1 MWIVVI
7 FIAAVFLG
15 LYDVFQKISLRGNAL
30 MPVLFFSIV
39 TSAVVLTP
47 FLFLSR
53 FSPSLLSST
62 PFYVADIDFRTH
74 CFILIKS
81 LIVLASWIFGYAG
94 MKNLPLTIVSPV
106 KAIPPVWPV
115 IGALVIFSERLNIYQ
130 GLGVAFAILCF
141 YIFSLIGK
149 REEQG
154 SVNNKWIIC
163 LVISTL
169 IGASSG
175 LYDKFLMKEFD
186 RMAVQVYFTYYQVL
200 LMGVLLFFI
209 WWPHRKEYQF
219 SWRWS
224 IPLIGLF
231 LSCSDFLYFYALSLP
246 DSLISIISPLRRT
259 SFVIPFVY
267 GAVVYHE
274 RNISR
279 KLLCLV
285 LLAVGMTLIYMG
297 SSL

>member
-106 KAIPPVWPV
+106 KAIQPVWTV
-115 IGALVIFSERLNIYQ
+115 IGAFVIFSERLNIYQ

-209 WWPHRKEYQF
+209 WWPRRKEYQF

>member
-1 MWIVVI
+1 MWVVVI
-7 FIAAVFLG
+7 FFAAIFLG
-15 LYDVFQKISLRGNAL
+15 LYDVFQKISLKGNAL

-39 TSAVVLTP
+39 TSAVILTP
-47 FLFLSR
+47 FLIFSR
-53 FSPSLLSST
+53 VSPSLLSST
-62 PFYVADIDFRTH
+62 PFYVADIDARTH
-74 CFILIKS
+74 GFILVKS

-94 MKNLPLTIVSPV
+94 MKHLPLTVVSPV
-106 KAIPPVWPV
+106 KAIQPVWTV
-115 IGALVIFSERLNIYQ
+115 IGAFIIFSERLNVYQ
-130 GLGVAFAILCF
+130 SLGVAFAILCF
-141 YIFSLIGK
+141 YLFSVIGR

-154 SVNNKWIIC
+154 AVNNKWIIC

-186 RMAVQVYFTYYQVL
+186 RMAVQVYFTYYQVI
-200 LMGVLLFFI
+200 LMGVLLFVI
-209 WWPHRKEYQF
+209 WWPKRKEYPF

-224 IPLIGLF
+224 VPLIGIF

-267 GAVVYHE
+267 GAFVYRE
-274 RNISR
+274 KNISR

-285 LLAVGMTLIYMG
+285 LLAVGMALIYMG
-297 SSL
+297 SGL

>member
-47 FLFLSR
+47 FLLLSR
-53 FSPSLLSST
+53 LAPSQLSST

-94 MKNLPLTIVSPV
+94 MKHLPLTVVSPV
-106 KAIPPVWPV
+106 KAIQPVWTV
-115 IGALVIFSERLNIYQ
+115 IGAFIIFSERLNLYQ

-175 LYDKFLMKEFD
+175 LYDKFLMKGFD

>member
-47 FLFLSR
+47 FILLSR

-106 KAIPPVWPV
+106 KAIQPVWTV
-115 IGALVIFSERLNIYQ
+115 IGAFVIFSERLNIYQ

-141 YIFSLIGK
+141 YFFSLIGK
-149 REEQG
+149 REERG

-200 LMGVLLFFI
+200 LMGALLFFI

>member
-74 CFILIKS
+74 CFIFIKS

-106 KAIPPVWPV
+106 KAIQPVWTV
-115 IGALVIFSERLNIYQ
+115 IGAFVIFSERLNIYQ

-267 GAVVYHE
+267 GAVMYHE

>member
-94 MKNLPLTIVSPV
+94 MKHLPLTIVSPV
-106 KAIPPVWPV
+106 KSIQPVWTV
-115 IGALVIFSERLNIYQ
+115 IGAFVIFSERLNIYQ

>member
-1 MWIVVI
+1 MWVVVI
-7 FIAAVFLG
+7 FIAAIFLG
-15 LYDVFQKISLRGNAL
+15 LYDVFQKISLKGNAL

-47 FLFLSR
+47 FLMLSR
-53 FSPSLLSST
+53 LAPSQLSST
-62 PFYVADIDFRTH
+62 PFYVADVDFRTH

-94 MKNLPLTIVSPV
+94 MKHLPLTIVSPV
-106 KAIPPVWPV
+106 KAIQPVWTV
-115 IGALVIFSERLNIYQ
+115 IGAFVIFSERLNIYQ

-200 LMGVLLFFI
+200 LMGALLFFI
-209 WWPHRKEYQF
+209 WWPRRKEYQF

-224 IPLIGLF
+224 IPLIGVF

-267 GAVVYHE
+267 GAVVYRE

>member
-47 FLFLSR
+47 FLLLSR

-94 MKNLPLTIVSPV
+94 MKHLPLTIVSPV
-106 KAIPPVWPV
+106 KAIQPVWTV
-115 IGALVIFSERLNIYQ
+115 IGAFVIFSERLNIYQ

>member
-15 LYDVFQKISLRGNAL
+15 LYDVFQKISLKGNAL

-47 FLFLSR
+47 FLLLSR

-94 MKNLPLTIVSPV
+94 MKHLPLTIVSPV
-106 KAIPPVWPV
+106 KAIQPVWTV
-115 IGALVIFSERLNIYQ
+115 IGAFVIFSERLNIYQ

>member
-1 MWIVVI
+1 MWVVVI
-7 FIAAVFLG
+7 FIAAIFLG

-47 FLFLSR
+47 FLLLSR
-53 FSPSLLSST
+53 LAPSQLSST

-74 CFILIKS
+74 CFILVKS
-81 LIVLASWIFGYAG
+81 LIVLASWVFGYAG
-94 MKNLPLTIVSPV
+94 MKYLPLTVVSPV
-106 KAIPPVWPV
+106 KAIQPVWTV
-115 IGALVIFSERLNIYQ
+115 IGAFVIFSERLNLYQ
-130 GLGVAFAILCF
+130 GLGVACAILCF
-141 YIFSLIGK
+141 YLFSVIG
-149 REEQG
+149 RRDEQG
-154 SVNNKWIIC
+154 AVNNKWIIC

-200 LMGVLLFFI
+200 LMGALLFFI
-209 WWPHRKEYQF
+209 WWPRRKEYQF

-224 IPLIGLF
+224 IPLIGVF

-274 RNISR
+274 RNISC